1 MGTNPHDVD
10 ADFNGSIDMLDLSVI
25 DADWGKSLHSGD
37 GKFLGS
43 DSITMDE
50 LFRQNGRRWDS
61 SAFEDQNAIEA
72 GEAGA
77 PAYVNVLMEESNG
90 LISAAGLDSSVV
102 RQWEEQHSQ
111 QLALTTM

>member
-1 MGTNPHDVD
+1 MGTTPHDVD
-10 ADFNGSIDMLDLSVI
+10 ADFSGSIDMLDLAVI

-37 GKFLGS
+37 GKFMGS

-61 SAFEDQNAIEA
+61 SAFEDQNEIEA
-72 GEAGA
+72 DEAGS
-77 PAYVNVLMEESNG
+77 AYVNVLTDESDG

-102 RQWEEQHSQ
+102 SQWEEQHSQ
-111 QLALTTM
+111 QYALTSV